1 MMNLTRRR
9 KSARNAD
16 RFSGSPTVLAQLSP
30 GQQAT
35 IVGVAPAASSVV
47 AGRLRQLGFRPASDV
62 EVIRRAPMG
71 DPTIYRVQDTEL
83 CLRRREAR
91 LIEVTPGSDA

>member
-1 MMNLTRRR
+1 MR
-9 KSARNAD
+9 KSARNGD
-16 RFSGSPTVLAQLSP
+16 GPSGSQTLLAELAP
-30 GQQAT
+30 GQRAT
-35 IVGVAPAASSVV
+35 ILGVAPAASSVV
-47 AGRLRQLGFRPASDV
+47 AGRLRQLGFRPASAI

-91 LIEVTPGSDA
+91 LIEVDPGSDA

>member
-1 MMNLTRRR
+1 M
-9 KSARNAD
+9 
-16 RFSGSPTVLAQLSP
+16 LAELAP
-30 GQQAT
+30 GERAT
-35 IVGVAPAASSVV
+35 IVGLTPAVSPMV

-83 CLRRREAR
+83 CLRRREAQ
-91 LIEVTPGSDA
+91 LIEVVPEADL

>member
-1 MMNLTRRR
+1 MR

-30 GQQAT
+30 GERAT

-47 AGRLRQLGFRPASDV
+47 AGRLRQLGFRPASNV
-62 EVIRRAPMG
+62 EVIRRAPLG

-91 LIEVTPGSDA
+91 LIEVTPGGDA

>member
-1 MMNLTRRR
+1 MR

-30 GQQAT
+30 GERAT
-35 IVGVAPAASSVV
+35 IVGVASAASEVV

-83 CLRRREAR
+83 CLRRREAL
-91 LIEVTPGSDA
+91 LIEVVAGTDA

>member
-1 MMNLTRRR
+1 MRN
-9 KSARNAD
+9 SARNAD
-16 RFSGSPTVLAQLSP
+16 RDPGAPAVLAQLSP
-30 GQQAT
+30 GERAT
-35 IVGVAPAASSVV
+35 IVGVARAASAAV
-47 AGRLRQLGFRPASDV
+47 AGRLRQLGFRPSSDV

-91 LIEVTPGSDA
+91 LIEVVPGTGT

>member
-1 MMNLTRRR
+1 MRDL
-9 KSARNAD
+9 ARTED
-16 RFSGSPTVLAQLSP
+16 RSSGSPAVLAQLSP
-30 GQQAT
+30 GERAT
-35 IVGVAPAASSVV
+35 IVGVASAASAAV

-91 LIEVTPGSDA
+91 LIEVTPETDA

>member
-1 MMNLTRRR
+1 MR

-16 RFSGSPTVLAQLSP
+16 CFPGSPTLLAQLSP
-30 GQQAT
+30 GERAT
-35 IVGVAPAASSVV
+35 IVGVASAASTVV
-47 AGRLRQLGFRPASDV
+47 AGRLRQLGFRPASEV

-71 DPTIYRVQDTEL
+71 DPTIYRVQDTDL

-91 LIEVTPGSDA
+91 LIEVDPGIHA

>member
-1 MMNLTRRR
+1 MR

-30 GQQAT
+30 GERAT

-47 AGRLRQLGFRPASDV
+47 AGRLRQLGFRPASNV
-62 EVIRRAPMG
+62 EVIRRAPLG

>member
-1 MMNLTRRR
+1 MR
-9 KSARNAD
+9 KLARNAD

-30 GQQAT
+30 GERAT

-47 AGRLRQLGFRPASDV
+47 AGRLRQLGFRPASNV
-62 EVIRRAPMG
+62 EVIRRAPLG

-91 LIEVTPGSDA
+91 LIEVTPGGDA

>member
-1 MMNLTRRR
+1 MR
-9 KSARNAD
+9 KSVRNAD
-16 RFSGSPTVLAQLSP
+16 RISGSPTLLAQLSP
-30 GQQAT
+30 GERAT
-35 IVGVAPAASSVV
+35 IVGVAPAASAAV

-91 LIEVTPGSDA
+91 LIEVASGTDA

>member
-1 MMNLTRRR
+1 MGSR
-9 KSARNAD
+9 ARNAA
-16 RFSGSPTVLAQLSP
+16 RESGSPTVLAQLVP
-30 GQQAT
+30 GQRAT
-35 IVGVAPAASSVV
+35 IVGVAAAAPSMV

-91 LIEVTPGSDA
+91 LIEIEPAGDA

>member
-1 MMNLTRRR
+1 MR
-9 KSARNAD
+9 KSGRNAD

-30 GQQAT
+30 GERAT
-35 IVGVAPAASSVV
+35 ITGVAPAASAVV

-71 DPTIYRVQDTEL
+71 DPTIYRVQNTEL

-91 LIEVTPGSDA
+91 LIEVVPKRTDV

>member
-1 MMNLTRRR
+1 MVNFRRPRSGLT
-9 KSARNAD
+9 
-16 RFSGSPTVLAQLSP
+16 GSPTVLAQLAP
-30 GQQAT
+30 GERAT
-35 IVGVAPAASSVV
+35 IVGMLPQASSML

-62 EVIRRAPMG
+62 EVIRRAPLG

-91 LIEVTPGSDA
+91 LIEVDTGSDP

>member
-1 MMNLTRRR
+1 MR
-9 KSARNAD
+9 KSARDAD
-16 RFSGSPTVLAQLSP
+16 RFPGSPTVLAQLSP
-30 GQQAT
+30 GERAT
-35 IVGVAPAASSVV
+35 ITGVAPEASAVV
-47 AGRLRQLGFRPASDV
+47 AGRLRQLGFRTASNV

-91 LIEVTPGSDA
+91 LIEVAPGIDA

>member
-1 MMNLTRRR
+1 MR

-16 RFSGSPTVLAQLSP
+16 RFSGSPTVLAELAP
-30 GQQAT
+30 GERAT
-35 IVGVAPAASSVV
+35 IVGLTPAVSPMV
-47 AGRLRQLGFRPASDV
+47 AGRLRQLGFRPASHV

-91 LIEVTPGSDA
+91 LIEIKTGSDA

>member
-1 MMNLTRRR
+1 MRSWAR
-9 KSARNAD
+9 SAHRP
-16 RFSGSPTVLAQLSP
+16 SGSPTVLAQLAP
-30 GQQAT
+30 GQRAT
-35 IVGVAPAASSVV
+35 IVGVAAAASPAV

-91 LIEVTPGSDA
+91 LIEVDPGSGA

>member
-1 MMNLTRRR
+1 MR
-9 KSARNAD
+9 KSARKAD

-30 GQQAT
+30 GERAT
-35 IVGVAPAASSVV
+35 IVGVTQTASTAV

-62 EVIRRAPMG
+62 EVIRQAPMG

-91 LIEVTPGSDA
+91 LIEVAPGTDA